1 LSNIRVTH
9 TGLLSFFIAIIT
21 IFSSFAFILIITRT
35 LSQDEFGTWTLING
49 LLLYALMGNTITSY
63 WSTRDV
69 ARNIES
75 GKTALLGSMI
85 LSIGFIIIYL
95 ILSYFMGYQTNVDLN
110 ILLFSSILIPILFL
124 SGTLTAINL
133 GWKPHVI
140 SYGSLILG
148 ISQIFIALFLI
159 YFLKM
164 GVPGIIATVSISNLI
179 NILFLYK
186 HARSKLKNPFNIDFL
201 KSWIRL
207 SWISLYPGLPMM
219 IEGSGLII
227 FSLMTESIIG
237 LAIWAVA
244 LVTPSI
250 ISHVGLISRAI
261 YPKLLEG
268 GDKHY
273 LENNLTLLLY
283 FNFLVTGLVIV
294 FAKSALIILNPIYQD
309 AYFILILLAVGNFF
323 SVLTNVFIQG
333 LTGNESIDLNKKA
346 TFRQYMK
353 SKLFYPHT
361 LRLIQSFS
369 SILIL
374 PIGLIILTHNNYD
387 VITLVEF
394 WAITSLVTQIPL
406 TFVLYLSARNT
417 LQFSLNRITISKYLI
432 VSIITFSIIFILSEQ
447 FLIYNDDLYSFVL
460 EAFIF
465 AILGISLYLIF
476 TYILDSNTRILFKSI
491 INEIINKID
500 SK

>member
-1 LSNIRVTH
+1 
-9 TGLLSFFIAIIT
+9 
-21 IFSSFAFILIITRT
+21 
-35 LSQDEFGTWTLING
+35 
-49 LLLYALMGNTITSY
+49 
-63 WSTRDV
+63 
-69 ARNIES
+69 
-75 GKTALLGSMI
+75 
-85 LSIGFIIIYL
+85 
-95 ILSYFMGYQTNVDLN
+95 
-110 ILLFSSILIPILFL
+110 
-124 SGTLTAINL
+124 
-133 GWKPHVI
+133 
-140 SYGSLILG
+140 
-148 ISQIFIALFLI
+148 
-159 YFLKM
+159 
-164 GVPGIIATVSISNLI
+164 
-179 NILFLYK
+179 
-186 HARSKLKNPFNIDFL
+186 
-201 KSWIRL
+201 
-207 SWISLYPGLPMM
+207 
-219 IEGSGLII
+219 
-227 FSLMTESIIG
+227 
-237 LAIWAVA
+237 
-244 LVTPSI
+244 
-250 ISHVGLISRAI
+250 
-261 YPKLLEG
+261 
-268 GDKHY
+268 
-273 LENNLTLLLY
+273 
-283 FNFLVTGLVIV
+283 
-294 FAKSALIILNPIYQD
+294 
-309 AYFILILLAVGNFF
+309 LILLAVGNFF

-476 TYILDSNTRILFKSI
+476 TYILDSNTRILLKSI
-491 INEIINKID
+491 INEMINKID
-500 SK
+500 GK